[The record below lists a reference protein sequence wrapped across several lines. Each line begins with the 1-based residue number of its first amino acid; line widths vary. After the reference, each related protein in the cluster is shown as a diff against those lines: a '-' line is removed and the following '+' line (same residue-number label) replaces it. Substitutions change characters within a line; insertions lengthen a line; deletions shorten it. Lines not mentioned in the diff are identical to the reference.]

1 MNLQLLEIAIT
12 LGLLFLRFAWFSL
25 ASLEHFSS
33 AFAMGST
40 DGVGG
45 FDNGR
50 EIAGE
55 QQLQQLQQ
63 QQLLPLSR
71 DDSNESG
78 ESSVGDLPIEL
89 RHLEGQQ

>member
-1 MNLQLLEIAIT
+1 M
-12 LGLLFLRFAWFSL
+12 GLFFLRFAWFSL

-50 EIAGE
+50 EIASE
-55 QQLQQLQQ
+55 QQLQQLQQQQ